1 VRPNRNRFSL
11 FVFTIVLAVISA
23 MRITASEVSPA
34 PKAPAPEKIQ
44 VTEMPL
50 PPAAPSDG
58 PGACTEVVNPNRTG
72 CINAAQSGSF
82 LPDGRHVLVA
92 VKFTGAPPAPEP
104 TYIYQGWKIILVKA
118 DGGKFPNGDPW
129 KCLTCGVPVQNA
141 VDTNSAWDYPQSFL
155 DGKRSLAGTNVI
167 DCSPFKLADDRCT
180 PEQIHIY
187 PIRWNVHAD
196 GTGKG
201 GSIRELRLHPDNVH
215 LGFNAISIANGRF
228 DQFGYFGRLEF
239 NPSPETGEPKAPR
252 YELSHVTRL
261 FQDGLQNRVLTVDP
275 EHASQLKINY
285 NGIEIGEFRGFSR
298 NGREVF
304 YVGYPFESSNIDLFA
319 ADMPTG
325 RVRRLTDNP
334 EYADPIDASPDD
346 KWMVVEDTRGSD
358 RQMFLAAMR
367 GVPPITDLL
376 TSGAVSSVRNN
387 GERRFFQPYL
397 LDHDG
402 DRGNYQGQQLNA
414 GDGKPGSISDPNW
427 NAMADPR
434 WSPDGT
440 RVVYWQTEVTSPACG
455 GSNPLPCPQSTEPG
469 GRRYRVMMARFT
481 NRRPIA
487 IVPPAPVSDVV
498 PWGTPYVPS
507 SRTPSRARIAEGTY
521 TLKGALSGWAKVT
534 IQDAPD
540 HSAISGVS
548 VVYSDYSDTPGN
560 IINGT
565 ERVAESHPKPTTDAL
580 VWRSNLIQSGKVSA
594 TKLTSADGFNLTID
608 ILANIF
614 QATGSLTTTVDGRT
628 YRQPANGN

>member
-1 VRPNRNRFSL
+1 MSRRNRFSL
-11 FVFTIVLAVISA
+11 FVITIALASVSA
-23 MRITASEVSPA
+23 MRITASEVSA
-34 PKAPAPEKIQ
+34 VPKAPAPEKIE
-44 VTEMPL
+44 VTELPL
-50 PPAAPSDG
+50 PPAAPSDS
-58 PGACTEVVNPNRTG
+58 PGACTKDINPNRTG
-72 CINAAQSGSF
+72 CIGAAQSGSF
-82 LPDGRHVLVA
+82 LPDGHHVLVA

-104 TYIYQGWKIILVKA
+104 TNIYQGWKIILVKA
-118 DGGKFPNGDPW
+118 DGGKFANGDPW

-141 VDTNSAWDYPQSFL
+141 LDTNPPWDYPQAFF

-180 PEQIHIY
+180 PERIHIY

-196 GTGKG
+196 GSGKG

-215 LGFNAISIANGRF
+215 LGFNAVSIANGEF

-239 NPSPETGEPKAPR
+239 NPSPEIGEPKAPR

-275 EHASQLKINY
+275 QHADQLKTNY
-285 NGIEIGEFRGFSR
+285 NGIEVGEFRGFSR

-319 ADMPTG
+319 VDMPTG

-346 KWMVVEDTRGSD
+346 KWMIVEDTRGSD

-414 GDGKPGSISDPNW
+414 GDGKPGSTSDPNW

-455 GSNPLPCPQSTEPG
+455 GSNPLPCPPSTEPG

-481 NRRPIA
+481 NRRPISS
-487 IVPPAPVSDVV
+487 VPPAPVSDVV
-498 PWGTPYVPS
+498 PWGTPYVPGS
-507 SRTPSRARIAEGTY
+507 VAPSRARIAEGTY
-521 TLKGALSGWAKVT
+521 TLKGALSGSARVT

-548 VVYSDYSDTPGN
+548 VVYSDYSDSPGN

-565 ERVAESHPKPTTDAL
+565 ESVVQSHPKPTTDAL
-580 VWRSNLIQSGKVSA
+580 VWRSNLMQTGKTSA
-594 TKLTSADGFNLTID
+594 TKQTSADGFNLTID

-614 QATGSLTTTVDGRT
+614 QANGTLTTTVDGRT